1 VELDLQDFQPLLGLL
16 PPLRTDLNMYR
27 IERVADTV
35 AILEMGLEVEGVGA
49 DMVPAK
55 VVIIVEAV
63 AMGGIIVMA
72 IEIAVDS
79 IVQIKPITT
88 QV

>member
-1 VELDLQDFQPLLGLL
+1 VVLDLQDFQPLLGLL

-27 IERVADTV
+27 IERVVDTV
-35 AILEMGLEVEGVGA
+35 AILEMGMEVEGA